1 MSAARKRQRVTLQ
14 AHATA
19 LRVTR
24 ASIRGIIEGVNTS
37 GTPPEPSAWLL
48 LTFGDERQYAGNQ
61 GYEDDPAL
69 VYRYDSFVPN
79 HRQLVAGDA
88 VVLKAPDRTLGCARI
103 ERIDEHDGTKERQ
116 RCPECKTTAI
126 KTRRTARPLYRC
138 DAKHEFDV
146 PIVETVE
153 CRKYAAH
160 FGDSF
165 VPIAGEVDVSAL
177 RSACRNYNG
186 QLAMQRIDRALV
198 AESIP
203 LRLVENALRKVDAA
217 RSVYLLAEEA
227 APSEANGSGAEVS
240 APYVPSGADTR
251 EGVMRQLR
259 ARRGQG
265 AFRQSLRATYGDRC
279 MVTGCTLVDLLE
291 AAHISPYRGDGDHHA
306 ENGLLLRADIHTLF
320 DLDLV
325 GIEPDALV
333 IRLHPALGV
342 AGYGDL
348 EGRELRCGFGRPSR
362 AALESRWAAFQRRL
376 GRK

>member
-1 MSAARKRQRVTLQ
+1 MTLQ
-14 AHATA
+14 AHASA

-24 ASIRGIIEGVNTS
+24 SSIRGIIEGVNTS
-37 GTPPEPSAWLL
+37 GTPPDPSAWLL

-79 HRQLVAGDA
+79 HRQLVVGDA
-88 VVLKAPDRTLGCARI
+88 VVVKAPDRTLGCARI
-103 ERIDEHDGTKERQ
+103 ERIEEHDGTKERQ

-146 PIVETVE
+146 PIVETVA

-165 VPIAGEVDVSAL
+165 VPVVGDVDVAAL
-177 RSACRNYNG
+177 RAACRNYNG

-198 AESIP
+198 AESIS
-203 LRLVENALRKVDAA
+203 LRLLGDALRKVDGA
-217 RSVYLLAEEA
+217 RSVYLLPDDAASREVSESDA
-227 APSEANGSGAEVS
+227 GPPAPYAPSGG
-240 APYVPSGADTR
+240 DTR
-251 EGVMRQLR
+251 EAVMRQLR

-265 AFRQSLRATYGDRC
+265 AFRQSLRAAYGDAC
-279 MVTGCTLVDLLE
+279 MVTGCTVVDLLE
-291 AAHISPYRGDGDHHA
+291 AAHISPYRGAADHHV

-320 DLDLV
+320 DLDLL
-325 GIEPDALV
+325 GIEPEALF
-333 IRLHPALGV
+333 IRVHSILRE

-348 EGRELRCGFGRPSR
+348 DGRELRCSDSRPSR
-362 AALESRWAAFQRRL
+362 AALESRWAAYQRRSP
-376 GRK
+376 RE